1 MRCPKAMKTKGTKRS
16 DKKKN
21 KKTTVIYTVKRPPKW
36 EGAPPYGASQPTSP
50 GNRTPPREGVGGLVE
65 KGTIFI
71 VMNFEFEFLVRGRS

>member
-1 MRCPKAMKTKGTKRS
+1 MRCPKAMKTKGTKGS

-21 KKTTVIYTVKRPPKW
+21 KKTRVIYTVKR
-36 EGAPPYGASQPTSP
+36 PPYGASQPTSP